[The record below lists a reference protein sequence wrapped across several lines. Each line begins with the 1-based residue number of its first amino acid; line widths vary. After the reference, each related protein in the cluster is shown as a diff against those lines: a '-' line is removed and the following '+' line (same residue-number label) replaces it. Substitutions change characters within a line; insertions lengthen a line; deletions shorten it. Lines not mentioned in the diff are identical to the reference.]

1 MYPLVTLEDA
11 KKVASVL
18 LKDSRLCGVEV
29 FGSVARH
36 GKGHDLD
43 LILLVQ
49 NRALATDFILQ
60 TNKAIDTEIAAS
72 DILSRLEDSIPSS
85 PHSAY
90 DFNLREKV
98 AITLFGKDFED
109 LLDQAHRVIAHTKDD
124 PYWNFDIFVLSR
136 WWRDEIQVLA
146 KGFPQG
152 DPNFWS
158 NAKREAIRL

>member
-1 MYPLVTLEDA
+1 MAEDFNGKIWKMSIHDFIAFMINLRPDEQKESKMYPLVTLEDA

-98 AITLFGKDFED
+98 
-109 LLDQAHRVIAHTKDD
+109 
-124 PYWNFDIFVLSR
+124 
-136 WWRDEIQVLA
+136 
-146 KGFPQG
+146 
-152 DPNFWS
+152 
-158 NAKREAIRL
+158 